1 MRLFNEQKLINFS
14 PLPLAKSIKI
24 PHTIIM
30 LNSKKLLYVFSD
42 VAYVAELLPAKKKGD
57 FKIQEFRQ
65 INGEF
70 LDNDTFIPGN
80 IDKLFSKL
88 DKEEYLLV
96 LPDFFFTN
104 TIIEVDEK
112 AKTKVE
118 KYIEE
123 ELLPSL
129 DLKEETHQIEH
140 FVLTQYG
147 DKSNVQL
154 SAIERSLLAPIYE
167 SAKKHEVK
175 VSKTVSLSWTIK
187 SLISLEPSLSLVQMG
202 ENIYLVQ
209 HYIGIDQAISAPV
222 TDVEKI
228 AETIKTLK
236 GAEPSIQTVYLLTN
250 ELVEEKL
257 KELLK
262 STLPLQQLSNF
273 TDEDTEVPSYVN
285 QVIEAGAKTLSVTDF
300 NVPNF
305 KIEEVD
311 ATLVAEAASVSKKKK
326 SSEEKEETSTD
337 EESDDPEK
345 MDEKELVE
353 PIEPVEKD
361 ELEVVTGEKEQE
373 PLPEP
378 TTPPAGDEVITP
390 VGTELSSVPKVEIKK
405 EENISTDNDEN
416 ADFEVVG
423 LAPSEQQKDVILEE
437 KEENIGAKE
446 TMPEEKITTNETTT
460 EVKDTTPKEEESD
473 ALSQFAVVEDESKP
487 DMKVEKTSKEVKA
500 EVIKNKTGV
509 SSMLRMVF
517 VSLSVF
523 FLTVGIGVG
532 LGLGYLTI
540 SNKDTTSEQPVV
552 IAEEV
557 TEEPSPSPSPSPS
570 PEIAKDEIEI
580 LVVNATTKAGYAGDI
595 KALLTDDDFTNV
607 DAGNAKGSY
616 EEGNYVLMSE
626 ENTGLIDL
634 ISESTDLDFKYSD
647 EIKIEDIKGIYDVVV
662 VLAE

>member
-1 MRLFNEQKLINFS
+1 MA
-14 PLPLAKSIKI
+14 PPLAKFANF
-24 PHTIIM
+24 PHTITM

-70 LDNDTFIPGN
+70 LDNDTFIPEN

-104 TIIEVDEK
+104 TIVEVAEK

-123 ELLPSL
+123 KLLPSL
-129 DLKEETHQIEH
+129 NLKEETHQIEH

-154 SAIERSLLAPIYE
+154 SAIERSLLSPIFE
-167 SAKKHEVK
+167 AAKKHEIK

-209 HYIGIDQAISAPV
+209 HYIGIDQATSAPV

-250 ELVEEKL
+250 ELVEERL

-262 STLPLQQLSNF
+262 STLPLQQLSDF
-273 TDEDTEVPSYVN
+273 KDDDSEVPSYVN

-300 NVPNF
+300 NVPDF

-311 ATLVAEAASVSKKKK
+311 ASLIEEAVKDTKKKK
-326 SSEEKEETSTD
+326 TEEEQEEPDLED
-337 EESDDPEK
+337 EIVNPVETEEDKESD
-345 MDEKELVE
+345 
-353 PIEPVEKD
+353 
-361 ELEVVTGEKEQE
+361 VVTGENEVSEIKADET

-378 TTPPAGDEVITP
+378 ATPPPVGEVITP
-390 VGTELSSVPKVEIKK
+390 AGVAIINVPEIEIEPEKDVPA
-405 EENISTDNDEN
+405 ED
-416 ADFEVVG
+416 DFEVVG
-423 LAPSEQQKDVILEE
+423 KTISPTEKNDDILEI
-437 KEENIGAKE
+437 KEENSEVKE
-446 TMPEEKITTNETTT
+446 TMPEEKTLTNEDNNQDK
-460 EVKDTTPKEEESD
+460 VIDKNDDDKSD
-473 ALSQFAVVEDESKP
+473 ALSQFAVVEEEAKI
-487 DMKVEKTSKEVKA
+487 DMKEATIPKELKPGI
-500 EVIKNKTGV
+500 IKNKTGV
-509 SSMLRMVF
+509 NSMLKMVF

-523 FLTVGIGVG
+523 FLTVGVGVG

-540 SNKDTTSEQPVV
+540 SNKDAATDQPEV

-557 TEEPSPSPSPSPS
+557 PAAEEGQPEASPTPSPE

-580 LVVNATTKAGYAGDI
+580 LIVNATTKAGYAGQI
-595 KALLTDDDFTNV
+595 KSLLTADDFENI
-607 DAGNAKGSY
+607 DAGNAKGDY
-616 EEGNYVLMSE
+616 EEGNYILMKE
-626 ENTGLIDL
+626 ENSGLIDL
-634 ISESTDLDFKYSD
+634 ISEATDLEFVYSD
-647 EIKIEDIKGIYDVVV
+647 EIKTEDIQGNYDAVI

>member
-1 MRLFNEQKLINFS
+1 
-14 PLPLAKSIKI
+14 
-24 PHTIIM
+24 M

-65 INGEF
+65 INGDF
-70 LDNDTFIPGN
+70 LDNDTFIPEN

-88 DKEEYLLV
+88 DKEEYLLI

-104 TIIEVDEK
+104 TIVEVAEK

-118 KYIEE
+118 KHINEK
-123 ELLPSL
+123 LLPSL
-129 DLKEETHQIEH
+129 SLTEETHQIEH

-154 SAIERSLLAPIYE
+154 SAIEKSLLSPIFNA
-167 SAKKHEVK
+167 AKKHEIK

-209 HYIGIDQAISAPV
+209 HYIGIDQATSASV
-222 TDVEKI
+222 SDVEKI
-228 AETIKTLK
+228 GETIKTLK

-257 KELLK
+257 KDILK
-262 STLPLQQLSNF
+262 ATLPLQQLADFKEEKS
-273 TDEDTEVPSYVN
+273 EVPSYVN
-285 QVIEAGAKTLSVTDF
+285 QAIEAGAKTLSVTDF
-300 NVPNF
+300 NVPDF

-311 ATLVAEAASVSKKKK
+311 PDLVEEVTKVAKKKK
-326 SSEEKEETSTD
+326 KTEEKEKET
-337 EESDDPEK
+337 
-345 MDEKELVE
+345 VE
-353 PIEPVEKD
+353 PVGKD
-361 ELEVVTGEKEQE
+361 ELEVVSEASEE

-378 TTPPAGDEVITP
+378 MAPPVEEGGITP
-390 VGTELSSVPKVEIKK
+390 IGGSLEADIPDVSVDSKELTDDDFVVIGNKESELEEKNDILEKK
-405 EENISTDNDEN
+405 EEKPEAT
-416 ADFEVVG
+416 
-423 LAPSEQQKDVILEE
+423 
-437 KEENIGAKE
+437 E
-446 TMPEEKITTNETTT
+446 TMPEETKTTAT
-460 EVKDTTPKEEESD
+460 EKTSEMKEAPPAEKESD
-473 ALSQFAVVEDESKP
+473 ALSQFAVVEGETKEESKP
-487 DMKVEKTSKEVKA
+487 DMKEEKKSKEAKA

-509 SSMLRMVF
+509 NSMLKMVF

-540 SNKDTTSEQPVV
+540 SNKDKKAEQPEV

-557 TEEPSPSPSPSPS
+557 TEETTEEATPTPSPE
-570 PEIAKDEIEI
+570 PEIAKDEVEL
-580 LVVNATTKAGYAGDI
+580 LVVNATTKAGHAGTI
-595 KALLTDDDFTNV
+595 KTLLTDDDFENIT
-607 DAGNAKGSY
+607 AGNAKGDY
-616 EEGNYVLMSE
+616 EGGNYVLMKE

-634 ISESTDLDFKYSD
+634 ISEATDLEFEFSD
-647 EIKIEDIKGIYDVVV
+647 EIKTEDIKGIYDAVV

>member
-1 MRLFNEQKLINFS
+1 MA
-14 PLPLAKSIKI
+14 PPLAKFANF
-24 PHTIIM
+24 PHTITM

-70 LDNDTFIPGN
+70 LDNDTFIPEN

-104 TIIEVDEK
+104 TIVEVAEK

-123 ELLPSL
+123 KLLPSL
-129 DLKEETHQIEH
+129 NLKEETHQIEH

-154 SAIERSLLAPIYE
+154 SAIERSLLSPIFE
-167 SAKKHEVK
+167 AAKKHEIK

-209 HYIGIDQAISAPV
+209 HYIGIDQATSAPV

-250 ELVEEKL
+250 ELVEERL

-262 STLPLQQLSNF
+262 STLPLQQLSDF
-273 TDEDTEVPSYVN
+273 KDDDSEVPSYVN

-300 NVPNF
+300 NVPDF

-311 ATLVAEAASVSKKKK
+311 ASLIEEAVKDTKKKK
-326 SSEEKEETSTD
+326 TEEEQEEPDLED
-337 EESDDPEK
+337 EIVNPVETEEDKESD
-345 MDEKELVE
+345 
-353 PIEPVEKD
+353 
-361 ELEVVTGEKEQE
+361 VVTGENEVSETKADET

-378 TTPPAGDEVITP
+378 ATPPPVGEVITP
-390 VGTELSSVPKVEIKK
+390 AGVAIINVPEIEIEPEKDVPA
-405 EENISTDNDEN
+405 ED
-416 ADFEVVG
+416 DFEVVG
-423 LAPSEQQKDVILEE
+423 KTISPTEKNDDILEI
-437 KEENIGAKE
+437 KEENSEVKE
-446 TMPEEKITTNETTT
+446 TMPEEKTLTNEDNNQDK
-460 EVKDTTPKEEESD
+460 VIDKNDDDKSD
-473 ALSQFAVVEDESKP
+473 ALSQFAVVEEEAKI
-487 DMKVEKTSKEVKA
+487 DMKEATIPKELKPGI
-500 EVIKNKTGV
+500 IKNKTGV
-509 SSMLRMVF
+509 NSMLKMVF

-523 FLTVGIGVG
+523 FLTVGVGVG

-540 SNKDTTSEQPVV
+540 SNKDAATDQPEV

-557 TEEPSPSPSPSPS
+557 PAAEEGQPEASPTPSPE

-580 LVVNATTKAGYAGDI
+580 LIVNATTKAGYAGQI
-595 KALLTDDDFTNV
+595 KSLLTADDFENI
-607 DAGNAKGSY
+607 DAGNAKGDY
-616 EEGNYVLMSE
+616 EEGNYILMKE
-626 ENTGLIDL
+626 ENSGLIDL
-634 ISESTDLDFKYSD
+634 ISEATDLEFVYSD
-647 EIKIEDIKGIYDVVV
+647 EIKTEDIQGNYDAVI